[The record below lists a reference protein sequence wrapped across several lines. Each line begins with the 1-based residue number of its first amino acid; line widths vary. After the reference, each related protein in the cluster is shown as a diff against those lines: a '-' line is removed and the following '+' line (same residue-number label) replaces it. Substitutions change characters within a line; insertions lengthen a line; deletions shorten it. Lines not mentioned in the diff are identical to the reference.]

1 MLAGLVYYENN
12 LTNFEEYHQKV
23 LKKCKIH
30 IDNPRKYDDKII
42 ELSEKLYSIYP
53 DIIPTKLYS
62 YYNQIQVKYQTFL
75 SYTHFHYFGQI
86 ETENIL
92 NHLAYVSDKAYE
104 YLEQIS
110 IINSWKYRICCF
122 LLPHTN
128 WNTWLHNLLE
138 MMIDDIYGIIKSS
151 AWNFVTEVQNL
162 AKYLHTQSQNYCD
175 LRKCQD
181 GELLQITRE
190 LAEDFTLFRPLKL
203 GNFFT
208 TEKEWEKCL
217 EFASYAEKLINEG
230 KNRVP
235 HYLYDLNNRSEEY
248 NPIYDVVVFYFSKKV
263 TTIEELNKVLKLN

>member
-1 MLAGLVYYENN
+1 MFAGIVNYEDHFSY
-12 LTNFEEYHQKV
+12 FEEIHQKV
-23 LKKCKIH
+23 LEKCKVH
-30 IDNPRKYDDKII
+30 IKDPGNLDLKII
-42 ELSEKLYSIYP
+42 DLSEKLYSIYP
-53 DIIPTKLYS
+53 DIIPTKLFS
-62 YYNQIQVKYQTFL
+62 YYNQIQQKYQIFL
-75 SYTHFHYFGQI
+75 SQTKFDYFSQAEI
-86 ETENIL
+86 ENII

-175 LRKCQD
+175 LRKD
-181 GELLQITRE
+181 EDSELYQLTQSLVSNISH
-190 LAEDFTLFRPLKL
+190 FQPLKL
-203 GNFFT
+203 GDFFS

-217 EFASYAEKLINEG
+217 EFASYAEKLIKEG
-230 KNRVP
+230 KTNIPR
-235 HYLYDLNNRSEEY
+235 YLYDLRNRSDDFDPY
-248 NPIYDVVVFYFSKKV
+248 YSVLFYYSYRIS
-263 TTIEELNKVLKLN
+263 TIEELNELLKLN